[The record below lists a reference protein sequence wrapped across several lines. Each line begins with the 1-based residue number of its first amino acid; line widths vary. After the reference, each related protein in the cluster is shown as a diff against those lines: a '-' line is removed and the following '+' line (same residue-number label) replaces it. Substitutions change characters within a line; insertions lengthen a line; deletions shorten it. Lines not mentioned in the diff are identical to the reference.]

1 MPRIARLANVSIYIH
16 ADDHAPPHFH
26 VVGPDTDVQVAIE
39 TLQVI
44 RGRFKGTALAQ
55 AMAWAAENRTLLLAK
70 WSDFNERD

>member
-26 VVGPDTDVQVAIE
+26 VVGPDTDVKVAIE

-44 RGRFKGTALAQ
+44 RAGSRAPHCPGNGLGSREPNASSC
-55 AMAWAAENRTLLLAK
+55 EV
-70 WSDFNERD
+70 E

>member
-1 MPRIARLANVSIYIH
+1 MPRIARLANVSIYIR

-44 RGRFKGTALAQ
+44 RGRFKGTALASNGLGRREPN
-55 AMAWAAENRTLLLAK
+55 ASSCEV
-70 WSDFNERD
+70 E